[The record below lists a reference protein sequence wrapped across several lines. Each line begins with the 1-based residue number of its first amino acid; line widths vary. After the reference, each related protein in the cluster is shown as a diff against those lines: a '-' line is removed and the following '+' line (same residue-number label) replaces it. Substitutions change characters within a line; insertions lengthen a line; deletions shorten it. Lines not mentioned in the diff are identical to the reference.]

1 MYFAS
6 RYMNSPFN
14 TFFTSPIGII
24 EITANDSGITAVT
37 FCEERSVSEIQEN
50 EFTQAAK
57 IQLQEYFLRERT
69 VFTIPLS
76 YEGTPFQKTI
86 WNLLCKIPYGS
97 SITYAELSHKYG
109 NLKAIRAVGAAN
121 GANPIAILI
130 PCHRVIGKNG
140 KLVGYAG
147 GIQRKEWL
155 LQHEGVTI
163 L

>member
-1 MYFAS
+1 MKTLYS
-6 RYMNSPFN
+6 S
-14 TFFTSPIGII
+14 FFSSPIGNI
-24 EITANDSGITAVT
+24 EIKAHDTGIVSVHFTEANTDTET
-37 FCEERSVSEIQEN
+37 HEN
-50 EFTQAAK
+50 EISNLCKT
-57 IQLQEYFLRERT
+57 QLQEYFNHERKEFSVPLSPEGT
-69 VFTIPLS
+69 VF
-76 YEGTPFQKTI
+76 QQTI
-86 WNLLCKIPYGS
+86 WNHLCKIPYGYS
-97 SITYAELSHKYG
+97 TTYAELSVRYG

-147 GIQRKEWL
+147 GLHRKEWL